1 MSEMLTY
8 LLRRSAFLVVSL
20 VVAMMVIFVLLRLL
34 PGDPANALLSVD
46 ATEEQIAA
54 ARAQV
59 GSDRPLFEQFALWA
73 GQMVRFDLGES
84 YISTLPVGPEIAA
97 RLQITLPL
105 TLLAFVLALMLSLVI
120 GITAAVKA
128 DTWYG
133 TVLSGFAQLGIAV
146 PVFWVGILLVWV
158 FALGLG
164 VLPSG
169 GFPRDDWE
177 DPADALRSL
186 ALPVLTIAIVMSA
199 SLSRYV
205 RAATLDVLGS
215 DYLRTA
221 RAGGAGLGE
230 ALLRHGVRNGAVPV
244 IAVLGIELST
254 TLLGAVVVESVF
266 TLPGLG
272 SMLLTGIEQH
282 DFANIQG
289 VLVVST
295 LFVLLVGFLA
305 DIAQRLIDP
314 RLRARV
320 AGAR

>member
-1 MSEMLTY
+1 MLAY
-8 LLRRSAFLVVSL
+8 LARRFAFLVVSL
-20 VVAMMVIFVLLRLL
+20 VVAMIVIFVLLRLL
-34 PGDPANALLSVD
+34 PGDPANALLSVN
-46 ATEEQIAA
+46 ATDEQIAA

-59 GSDRPLFEQFALWA
+59 GSDQPLLQQFLTWA
-73 GQMVRFDLGES
+73 GQMLRFDLGSS
-84 YISTLPVGPEIAA
+84 YISTLPVGPEISA
-97 RLQITLPL
+97 RLVVTLPL
-105 TLLAFVLALMLSLVI
+105 TLLAFALALVLSLVL

-128 DTWYG
+128 DRWYG
-133 TVLSGFAQLGIAV
+133 ALMNGFAQLGIAV
-146 PVFWVGILLVWV
+146 PVFWVGMILVWI

-186 ALPVLTIAIVMSA
+186 TLPVITIALVMSA

-221 RAGGAGLGE
+221 RAGGSGLGE
-230 ALLRHGVRNGAVPV
+230 ALLRHGLRNGAVPV

-272 SMLLTGIEQH
+272 SMLLDGIAQH

-305 DIAQRLIDP
+305 DIVQRLVDP
-314 RLRARV
+314 RLRAKV
-320 AGAR
+320 AGR

>member
-1 MSEMLTY
+1 MLTY

-46 ATEEQIAA
+46 ATPEQIAA

-59 GSDRPLFEQFALWA
+59 GSDRPLIEQFLLWA

-97 RLQITLPL
+97 RLQVTLPL
-105 TLLAFVLALMLSLVI
+105 TLLAFALALVLSLVI

-133 TVLSGFAQLGIAV
+133 AVLSGFAQLGIAV
-146 PVFWVGILLVWV
+146 PVFWVGMLLVWV

-177 DPADALRSL
+177 DPGDALRSL
-186 ALPVLTIAIVMSA
+186 TLPVLTIAIVMSA

-221 RAGGAGLGE
+221 RAGGSGLAE
-230 ALLRHGVRNGAVPV
+230 ALVRHGVRNGAVPV

-295 LFVLLVGFLA
+295 LFVLIVGFLA
-305 DIAQRLIDP
+305 DIVQRIIDP
-314 RLRARV
+314 RLRGRV

>member
-1 MSEMLTY
+1 MLSY
-8 LLRRSAFLVVSL
+8 LIRRSAFLVVSL
-20 VVAMMVIFVLLRLL
+20 VVAMIVIFVLLRLL
-34 PGDPANALLSVD
+34 PGDPANALLSVN

-59 GSDRPLFEQFALWA
+59 GSDQPLLQQFLTWA
-73 GQMVRFDLGES
+73 GQMLRFDLGSS
-84 YISTLPVGPEIAA
+84 YISTLPVWPEISA
-97 RLQITLPL
+97 RLVVTLPL
-105 TLLAFVLALMLSLVI
+105 TLLAFALALALSLI
-120 GITAAVKA
+120 LGITAAVKA
-128 DTWYG
+128 DRWYG
-133 TVLSGFAQLGIAV
+133 ALLSGFTQLGIAV
-146 PVFWVGILLVWV
+146 PVFWVGIILVWI

-164 VLPSG
+164 ILPSG

-186 ALPVLTIAIVMSA
+186 TLPVITIALVMSA

-221 RAGGAGLGE
+221 RAGGSGLGE
-230 ALLRHGVRNGAVPV
+230 ALLRHGLRNGAIPV

-272 SMLLTGIEQH
+272 SMLLKGIEQH

-305 DIAQRLIDP
+305 DIVQRLVDP

-320 AGAR
+320 AAR

>member
-1 MSEMLTY
+1 MLSY
-8 LLRRSAFLVVSL
+8 LIRRFAFLLVSL
-20 VVAMMVIFVLLRLL
+20 VVAMIVIFVLLRLL
-34 PGDPANALLSVD
+34 PGDPANALLSVN
-46 ATEEQIAA
+46 ATQEQIAA

-59 GSDRPLFEQFALWA
+59 GSDQPLLQQFLTWA
-73 GQMVRFDLGES
+73 GHMLRFDLGSS
-84 YISTLPVGPEIAA
+84 YISTLPVWPEISA
-97 RLQITLPL
+97 RLVVTVPL
-105 TLLAFVLALMLSLVI
+105 TLLAFALALVLSLLL

-128 DTWYG
+128 DRWYG
-133 TVLSGFAQLGIAV
+133 ALLSGFAQLGIAV
-146 PVFWVGILLVWV
+146 PVFWVGIILVWI

-164 VLPSG
+164 ILPSG

-177 DPADALRSL
+177 VPADALRSL
-186 ALPVLTIAIVMSA
+186 TLPVITVALVMSA

-221 RAGGAGLGE
+221 RAGGSGLGE
-230 ALLRHGVRNGAVPV
+230 ALLRHGLRNGAVPV

-272 SMLLTGIEQH
+272 SMLLKGIEQH

-305 DIAQRLIDP
+305 DIVQRLVDP

-320 AGAR
+320 AAR